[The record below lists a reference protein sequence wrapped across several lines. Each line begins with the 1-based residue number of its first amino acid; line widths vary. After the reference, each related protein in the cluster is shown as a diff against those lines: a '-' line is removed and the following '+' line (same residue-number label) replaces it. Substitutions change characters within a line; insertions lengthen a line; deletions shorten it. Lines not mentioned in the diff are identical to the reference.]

1 MTRFCAAALFLL
13 AGLIPTPSLAADIT
27 LSSKTYFLYYQRDL
41 PGGTTQNFAPVYE
54 YLSADAANHAVPFLD
69 PVHLGVNTAGFNA
82 DCSNCHAVTGA
93 SPVSAAPLCTV
104 CHTAGSPLTLVNCT
118 SCHVSPPDNTSLAAY
133 PNVVGAHAKH
143 LALGA
148 IPGGTNVVYCDTCH
162 NGLGTNTLNHYNR
175 ANARPGLNALRV
187 EPGDLTF
194 VSPFPYA
201 AQNGTVAFDDT
212 LAALS
217 CAAIKCHGGA
227 TPTPNWQTGTIVITL
242 NAGCRSCHKAATVG
256 APQFN
261 DVTNNVHPTHITHA
275 FPGTVP
281 G

>member
-13 AGLIPTPSLAADIT
+13 AGLIPTPSLTADIT

-69 PVHLGVNTAGFNA
+69 PVHLGVNTAG
-82 DCSNCHAVTGA
+82 
-93 SPVSAAPLCTV
+93 
-104 CHTAGSPLTLVNCT
+104 SPLTLVNCT

-133 PNVVGAHAKH
+133 PNVAGAHAKH

-148 IPGGTNVVYCDTCH
+148 IPGGTNVVDCDTCH

-212 LAALS
+212 LAALP

-261 DVTNNVHPTHITHA
+261 DITNNVHPTHIMHA